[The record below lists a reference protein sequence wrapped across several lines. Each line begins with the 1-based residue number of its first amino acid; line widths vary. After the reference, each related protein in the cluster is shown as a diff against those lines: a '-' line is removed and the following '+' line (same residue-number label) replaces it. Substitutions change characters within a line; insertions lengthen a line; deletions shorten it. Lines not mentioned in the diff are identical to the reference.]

1 MGNEIQKAQEWGL
14 DELERAAMVVV
25 KSGLFPAKQK
35 EQAMVLML
43 QAQADGSHPMKA
55 MQEYH
60 IINGRPALRADAM
73 LARFQAAGGK
83 VEWHTLIETEAS
95 ATFTHPQGGSVTI
108 TWTLEMAKKAGLV
121 KPNSGWTKFPR
132 AMLRSR
138 VVSEGVR
145 TVYPGIVT
153 GVYTPEEV
161 MDFDEPVKV
170 EAKTV
175 GPVER
180 PRKATRKKEAASGS
194 SEKQDGAQAASRA
207 AAGAL
212 KVMAEKLKAIGVDT
226 PELMLAFS
234 RIFTGREIE
243 SAKDLTKSEAAG
255 ITNKAKAIADG
266 LKAAG
271 IESFEL
277 AKTVVIAY
285 LEKGELPPTEGP
297 YGEADVVDA
306 AFKEL
311 AEEE

>member
-1 MGNEIQKAQEWGL
+1 MGTEIQKAQEWGL

-55 MQEYH
+55 IQEYH
-60 IINGRPALRADAM
+60 IIGNRPALRADAM

-83 VEWHTLIETEAS
+83 VEWHTLTETEAS
-95 ATFTHPQGGSVTI
+95 ATFSHPQGGSVTI
-108 TWTLEMAKKAGLV
+108 TWTIEMAKKAGLV

-161 MDFDEPVKV
+161 MDFDDEPVKV
-170 EAKTV
+170 EAK
-175 GPVER
+175 PVKPAER
-180 PRKATRKKEAASGS
+180 PRKAPRKKAAASGPTKKP
-194 SEKQDGAQAASRA
+194 EGAQTASRA
-207 AAGAL
+207 APGAL
-212 KVMAEKLKAIGVDT
+212 KELAEKLKAIGVDT

-234 RIFTGREIE
+234 RLYVGREIE
-243 SAKDLTKSEAAG
+243 SAKDLTKAEASG
-255 ITNKAKAIADG
+255 IITKAKAIAEG
-266 LKAAG
+266 LAAAG
-271 IESFEL
+271 IESEEL
-277 AKTVVIAY
+277 KKAVVVTYI
-285 LEKGELPPTEGP
+285 ERGELPPTEGP
-297 YGEADVVDA
+297 YGEAEVVDA
-306 AFKEL
+306 AFEHID
-311 AEEE
+311 E